1 MPRRPT
7 AAVSIVVSDN
17 LVDRLGAVREY
28 LVHVRYH
35 HSTVQTLDEALGK
48 LDDVMAELCNAGLRQ
63 K

>member
-1 MPRRPT
+1 
-7 AAVSIVVSDN
+7 VSIVVSDN